1 MYTPLDTASERGL
14 TAIWKR
20 QFEMINAEV
29 PLGNGFRI
37 PWWMIAVWMFVG
49 TGAVVIMV
57 LAFIFP
63 GKRRCGCGGSA
74 TGGGAVGGG
83 NDCDTDGGE
92 SGGGSG
98 CRGWGRQWLLNRHT
112 IMSPVLELFK
122 Y

>member
-1 MYTPLDTASERGL
+1 MYTPLDTTSDRGSP
-14 TAIWKR
+14 AIWKR

-37 PWWMIAVWMFVG
+37 PWWMIAVWMLVG
-49 TGAVVIMV
+49 TGAVVIIV

-63 GKRRCGCGGSA
+63 GKRGCGCGGS
-74 TGGGAVGGG
+74 GDGVVDDGD
-83 NDCDTDGGE
+83 DCDTG
-92 SGGGSG
+92 GGGSG